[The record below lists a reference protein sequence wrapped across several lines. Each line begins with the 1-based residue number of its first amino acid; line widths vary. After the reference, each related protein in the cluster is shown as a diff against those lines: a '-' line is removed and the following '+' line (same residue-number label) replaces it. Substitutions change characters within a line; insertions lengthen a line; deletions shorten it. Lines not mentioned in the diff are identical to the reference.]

1 MLTGEYSWA
10 RFGDK
15 DLQLELANPLHLRAV
30 LETPTFARCR
40 VVLLHGSYPFM
51 REASYLASVYPQVW
65 GEACFLACCRC
76 MILRVKQS
84 MNFDLSTITP
94 IVLSEHVLDQRNLK
108 LGFQIAGETARIR

>member
-1 MLTGEYSWA
+1 
-10 RFGDK
+10 
-15 DLQLELANPLHLRAV
+15 LELANPLHLRAV

-65 GEACFLACCRC
+65 GEACFLACCGC

-84 MNFDLSTITP
+84 TNFDLSTITP
-94 IVLSEHVLDQRNLK
+94 IVLSEHVLDRSNLK
-108 LGFQIAGETARIR
+108 LGFQTAGETARIG